1 MTELE
6 KHLLGAL
13 EAAHEHQ
20 ELREAELRRMFE
32 VTRQENQALR
42 EAFKNLLDNITA
54 ADKKQSESWN
64 SLVKHVRD
72 LNTQLQD
79 FERQN
84 SILNKQLSSI
94 QEQLLKLKKW
104 ANQNRVTAEEWTLV
118 CNEYWHKSMLWK
130 DFLKCHLNSAT
141 FQ

>member
-6 KHLLGAL
+6 KHLLEAL
-13 EAAHEHQ
+13 EAAQEHQ

-32 VTRQENQALR
+32 VTRQENQALK

-94 QEQLLKLKKW
+94 QEQLLKLKK
-104 ANQNRVTAEEWTLV
+104 
-118 CNEYWHKSMLWK
+118 
-130 DFLKCHLNSAT
+130 
-141 FQ
+141 

>member
-6 KHLLGAL
+6 KHLLEAL
-13 EAAHEHQ
+13 EAAQEHQ

-94 QEQLLKLKKW
+94 QEQLLKLKK
-104 ANQNRVTAEEWTLV
+104 
-118 CNEYWHKSMLWK
+118 
-130 DFLKCHLNSAT
+130 
-141 FQ
+141 

>member
-6 KHLLGAL
+6 KHLLEAL
-13 EAAHEHQ
+13 EAAQEHQ

-32 VTRQENQALR
+32 VTRQENQALK

-72 LNTQLQD
+72 LNIQLKD
-79 FERQN
+79 FEQQN
-84 SILNKQLSSI
+84 SILNKQLSLI
-94 QEQLLKLKKW
+94 QEQLLKLKK
-104 ANQNRVTAEEWTLV
+104 
-118 CNEYWHKSMLWK
+118 
-130 DFLKCHLNSAT
+130 
-141 FQ
+141 